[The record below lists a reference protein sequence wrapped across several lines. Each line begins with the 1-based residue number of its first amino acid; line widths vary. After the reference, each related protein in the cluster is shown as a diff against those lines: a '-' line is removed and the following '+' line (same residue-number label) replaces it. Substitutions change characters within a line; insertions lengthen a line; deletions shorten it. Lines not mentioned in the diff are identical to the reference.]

1 MWNAIR
7 QFIDRHDSFVVT
19 SHINPDGDA
28 IGSEMGLT
36 HFLRQRGKSVVVMN
50 STETP
55 EVLRF
60 LDPDDEIR
68 IYGEP
73 GTKEQLDR
81 VDAAIIVDVNNW
93 EHVGHIGRA
102 LQSRSLPRICIDHH
116 QESMDDFADH
126 TVSDTTAAATGVLIY
141 ELIRACGGSLTL
153 PIADAL
159 YAAI

>member
-1 MWNAIR
+1 MWTAIR
-7 QFIDRHDSFVVT
+7 EFIDRYDSFVLT

-36 HFLRQRGKSVVVMN
+36 HFLRQSGKSVLVMN

-55 EVLRF
+55 DVLRF

-73 GTKEQLDR
+73 ATRDLLDG

-93 EHVGHIGRA
+93 EHLGHIGRA
-102 LQSRSLPRICIDHH
+102 LQARSLPRACIDHH
-116 QESMDDFADH
+116 QEPGTPFADH
-126 TVSDTTAAATGVLIY
+126 TVTDTTAAA
-141 ELIRACGGSLTL
+141 
-153 PIADAL
+153 
-159 YAAI
+159 